1 MLVAVRAAG
10 LNGADLLQVKG
21 LYPAPPGSP
30 QDIPGMEFAG
40 EVVGSGRR
48 RAVRGRRPGHGG
60 GRRRRRRRELHRGP
74 RAAAHARPG
83 RVDWVAAGGSPRS
96 SPPPTTPSS
105 PRRSCAPGERVLIH
119 GAAGGVGVAAVQLAH
134 LAGARV
140 VRHRPLR
147 ARCATRSA
155 ALGADVA
162 TAPDDFAAH
171 GPFDVILELVG
182 APNLAG
188 NLEALAT
195 RRPRR
200 GHRHRGRR
208 PHRDRP
214 ARADDAA
221 RPAHGV
227 DAAGPPAGGEGPLRP
242 PGGGGGSPRPGRR
255 APARAG
261 RGDASASTRR
271 QPPTTVS
278 QAGDKLGKVVLE
290 VGAGAERL
298 IRAARWTD
306 RPEMSC
312 SKLETD
318 RSADS
323 MGMHMGMGGWGLM
336 RSMRR
341 DELMKQ
347 HRLTKGIVRRIAG
360 FARPYRGALAVFL
373 VLIVVDAVVGAV
385 NPLLYR
391 AIIDDG
397 ILGHNVNLV
406 AVLAGGV
413 AALAIFDAV
422 LGLAQRWLSARVGEG
437 LIFDMRTKVFAHIN
451 EMPISFFTRTQTGAL
466 ISRLNNDVLGA
477 QQAFT
482 DTFASVV
489 GNVIG
494 VSITLVAM
502 FFLSWQIT
510 LLSLVLLPVFLL
522 PARWVGRR
530 LAGITRESYNL
541 NAQMNTTMS
550 ERFNVSG
557 ALLVKLFG
565 HPEEEVRGFAAK
577 ARRVRDIGILQAMYA
592 RIFMTSLLLTASLA
606 TALVYGLGGA
616 QAARGVLMVG
626 TVVALTA
633 YLSRLYG
640 PLTALSNVQVDI
652 MTALVSFDRVFEVLD
667 LPPMIAEKPDAV
679 PIPRGPA
686 TIEFDHVDFRY
697 PSAEEVSLASLEA
710 VAVLERTNNQQVL
723 FDITFTAQ
731 PGQLVA
737 LVGPSGAGKT
747 TLSHLVPAPLRRARR
762 RGAHQRH
769 RRPRRHPGIDPRH
782 RRGGHPGRAPLPR
795 DDPLQPRVRQAGRHR
810 RGAVRGAAR
819 RPDPAAGR
827 VASRRP
833 RHAGR
838 RPRLPAVR
846 RREAA
851 HRYRTAAAQG
861 ARHRGAR
868 RGHRAPRLGV
878 RGGGAGGAPPRADR
892 AHLAGDRAP
901 PVDRARR
908 RRHPGHRPGSHRR
921 AGNAPQ
927 PPRRRRPV
935 RRALPHPV
943 REPGAW
949 WRRVVAT
956 PASETTTV

>member
-1 MLVAVRAAG
+1 
-10 LNGADLLQVKG
+10 
-21 LYPAPPGSP
+21 
-30 QDIPGMEFAG
+30 
-40 EVVGSGRR
+40 
-48 RAVRGRRPGHGG
+48 
-60 GRRRRRRRELHRGP
+60 
-74 RAAAHARPG
+74 
-83 RVDWVAAGGSPRS
+83 
-96 SPPPTTPSS
+96 
-105 PRRSCAPGERVLIH
+105 
-119 GAAGGVGVAAVQLAH
+119 
-134 LAGARV
+134 
-140 VRHRPLR
+140 
-147 ARCATRSA
+147 
-155 ALGADVA
+155 
-162 TAPDDFAAH
+162 
-171 GPFDVILELVG
+171 
-182 APNLAG
+182 
-188 NLEALAT
+188 
-195 RRPRR
+195 
-200 GHRHRGRR
+200 
-208 PHRDRP
+208 
-214 ARADDAA
+214 
-221 RPAHGV
+221 
-227 DAAGPPAGGEGPLRP
+227 
-242 PGGGGGSPRPGRR
+242 
-255 APARAG
+255 
-261 RGDASASTRR
+261 
-271 QPPTTVS
+271 
-278 QAGDKLGKVVLE
+278 
-290 VGAGAERL
+290 
-298 IRAARWTD
+298 
-306 RPEMSC
+306 
-312 SKLETD
+312 
-318 RSADS
+318 
-323 MGMHMGMGGWGLM
+323 MGMGGWGLM

-341 DELMKQ
+341 DESMKQ
-347 HRLTKGIVRRIAG
+347 HKLTAGIVRRIAG

-373 VLIVVDAVVGAV
+373 VLIVIDAIVGAV
-385 NPLLYR
+385 NPLIYR
-391 AIIDDG
+391 AIIDNG

-413 AALAIFDAV
+413 AALAIFDAI
-422 LGLAQRWLSARVGEG
+422 LGLVQRWLSARVGEG

-510 LLSLVLLPVFLL
+510 LLSLILLPVFLL

-565 HPEEEVRGFAAK
+565 HPAEEVRGFASK

-667 LPPMIAEKPDAV
+667 LPPMIAEKTDAV

-697 PSAEEVSLASLEA
+697 PSADEVSLASLES

-747 TLSHLVPAPLRRARR
+747 TLSHLVPRLYDVRA
-762 RGAHQRH
+762 
-769 RRPRRHPGIDPRH
+769 
-782 RRGGHPGRAPLPR
+782 
-795 DDPLQPRVRQAGRHR
+795 
-810 RGAVRGAAR
+810 GAVRINGIDVRDVTLESIRATVGVVTQDAHLFHETIRSNLAYAKPDATDEELFEALRAAQIL
-819 RPDPAAGR
+819 PL
-827 VASRRP
+827 VASLPDGLDTLVGDRGYRLSGGEKQRIAIARLLLKAP
-833 RHAGR
+833 DIVVLDEATAHLDSESEAAVQEALRHALTGR
-838 RPRLPAVR
+838 TSLVI
-846 RREAA
+846 A
-851 HRYRTAAAQG
+851 HRLSTVRDADVILVLDQGRIVERGTHRSLLAGSGLYAELYRTQFESQ
-861 ARHRGAR
+861 AR
-868 RGHRAPRLGV
+868 
-878 RGGGAGGAPPRADR
+878 
-892 AHLAGDRAP
+892 GDDEA
-901 PVDRARR
+901 
-908 RRHPGHRPGSHRR
+908 
-921 AGNAPQ
+921 
-927 PPRRRRPV
+927 
-935 RRALPHPV
+935 
-943 REPGAW
+943 
-949 WRRVVAT
+949 VAT